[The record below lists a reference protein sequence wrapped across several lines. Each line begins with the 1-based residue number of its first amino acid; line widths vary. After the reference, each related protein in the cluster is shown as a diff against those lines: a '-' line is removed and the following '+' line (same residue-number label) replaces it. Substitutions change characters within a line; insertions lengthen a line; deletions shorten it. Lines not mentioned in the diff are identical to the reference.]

1 MLVVH
6 SSFLAIVYGSSYLRH
21 CILNTMKRFFFVSF
35 LYYSTVASKPFL
47 LVFFLPVCLVESAAV
62 RYLSWHKCMSGRLMK
77 RCSIIPTPGEYPF
90 KKPVAGMAMS
100 KTTPILLRVYFFLAS
115 IWSVVL
121 VSCYAWATVCRRP
134 RARRTVSMQ
143 RVLVVLLMT
152 QSGCIG
158 SAISTKA
165 LYLETRLTFART
177 HFVVFKVF
185 CFFVLS
191 LHM

>member
-1 MLVVH
+1 MLVVY

-100 KTTPILLRVYFFLAS
+100 KTTPILLRVYFSLRVFGVWSWCHVMREQRYVGDQGQGERYSMFSKTVILLC
-115 IWSVVL
+115 SVV
-121 VSCYAWATVCRRP
+121 
-134 RARRTVSMQ
+134 
-143 RVLVVLLMT
+143 
-152 QSGCIG
+152 
-158 SAISTKA
+158 
-165 LYLETRLTFART
+165 
-177 HFVVFKVF
+177 
-185 CFFVLS
+185 
-191 LHM
+191 